1 MHDLEDRASDYAGQK
16 VVFLGDGQ
24 RWVLKPRSLKQEPS
38 DIRGCGF
45 KLLWGTK
52 RGNGE
57 YDLTNKPHLIFN
69 VDKKGISQDHTQPHV
84 I

>member
-1 MHDLEDRASDYAGQK
+1 MLDKRWFSWAMVKDESLEAKELEIRAK
-16 VVFLGDGQ
+16 VTSEVVVSNYFEEL
-24 RWVLKPRSLKQEPS
+24 REAMEK
-38 DIRGCGF
+38 
-45 KLLWGTK
+45 
-52 RGNGE
+52 